1 MAEETKAPKAAAAQ
15 GSPLLE
21 VTDLCKSFPLKYG
34 VLDAVMRKER
44 KHLTAV
50 DHVSF
55 SLNAGE
61 TLGLVG
67 ESGCGK
73 STLARTVINLYNPT
87 GGKVVFA
94 GVDFSQL
101 SKHELRNSCKD
112 IQMIFQDP
120 YSSLNPRM
128 TVRQVLRE
136 ELLHHNMCT
145 KDEVDARII
154 QLLELVGLSEDQA
167 DRLPSAFSGGQRQR
181 IGIARALAVQPKLII
196 ADEPVSALDVSIQAQ
211 IINLLCDLQEKLGLS
226 ILFISHDLRVV
237 RYISDRVAVMYLGA
251 MVETA
256 PTDTLYT
263 APAHPY
269 TKVLLA
275 AAPSMEENKVD
286 DKKAAVLGELP
297 SPINLPSGC
306 RFHPRCPYAAY
317 ENPPVHIVWAG
328 GFFHGRVYVGTLC
341 EGLARKPFVRRA
353 KHRPKQ
359 GFTHKPARI
368 ARKMRRLRRNLPAQ
382 ACVVL
387 GASLGGIALLIAH
400 VHKLG
405 DNGDGELCRSLGTEL
420 EANGALDAL
429 PVELGATLG
438 KHKAVHG
445 VVLALAAHH
454 AHVVRTLARAPHAA
468 LRVKHVA
475 AGKDAHIVLGGALDV
490 VNAGKARAGQQDALS
505 GGETLLADVGRIVI
519 HDRHTEAH
527 MLGKRGRLG
536 RSVGSAEQPHVNLVE
551 ERGAHPGEAGELVVV
566 HAGAARDVLHLEQVA
581 RRVLA
586 AGHDLLGVTAEEDE
600 RLAVGRTLL
609 AVLLG
614 DFVVHIGLGSL
625 GVEHELEANPGK
637 LTGLHGSDGTL
648 EDRHVGHGDA
658 VDERVEHGRRHVL
671 LASKGLRL
679 EAGKVLCGENG
690 RLALL
695 EGLDNGSERFLL
707 HANILSLAKHTDAVQ
722 YSRFTRRDCC
732 ICNKE
737 SLCAIRRQQGR
748 RMQRDV

>member
-1 MAEETKAPKAAAAQ
+1 MAEETKAPKAAAQ
-15 GSPLLE
+15 GAPLLE

-55 SLNAGE
+55 TLNAGE

-226 ILFISHDLRVV
+226 LLFISHDLRVV

-306 RFHPRCPYAAY
+306 RFHPRCPYA
-317 ENPPVHIVWAG
+317 
-328 GFFHGRVYVGTLC
+328 
-341 EGLARKPFVRRA
+341 
-353 KHRPKQ
+353 
-359 GFTHKPARI
+359 
-368 ARKMRRLRRNLPAQ
+368 
-382 ACVVL
+382 
-387 GASLGGIALLIAH
+387 
-400 VHKLG
+400 
-405 DNGDGELCRSLGTEL
+405 DELCRTESPKL
-420 EANGALDAL
+420 RC
-429 PVELGATLG
+429 
-438 KHKAVHG
+438 
-445 VVLALAAHH
+445 LAETPEGPHMCACHH
-454 AHVVRTLARAPHAA
+454 P
-468 LRVKHVA
+468 
-475 AGKDAHIVLGGALDV
+475 
-490 VNAGKARAGQQDALS
+490 
-505 GGETLLADVGRIVI
+505 
-519 HDRHTEAH
+519 
-527 MLGKRGRLG
+527 
-536 RSVGSAEQPHVNLVE
+536 LV
-551 ERGAHPGEAGELVVV
+551 
-566 HAGAARDVLHLEQVA
+566 
-581 RRVLA
+581 
-586 AGHDLLGVTAEEDE
+586 
-600 RLAVGRTLL
+600 
-609 AVLLG
+609 
-614 DFVVHIGLGSL
+614 
-625 GVEHELEANPGK
+625 
-637 LTGLHGSDGTL
+637 
-648 EDRHVGHGDA
+648 
-658 VDERVEHGRRHVL
+658 
-671 LASKGLRL
+671 
-679 EAGKVLCGENG
+679 
-690 RLALL
+690 
-695 EGLDNGSERFLL
+695 
-707 HANILSLAKHTDAVQ
+707 
-722 YSRFTRRDCC
+722 
-732 ICNKE
+732 
-737 SLCAIRRQQGR
+737 
-748 RMQRDV
+748 

>member
-154 QLLELVGLSEDQA
+154 QLLELVVLSEDQA

-196 ADEPVSALDVSIQAQ
+196 ADETVSALDVSIQAQ

-306 RFHPRCPYAAY
+306 RFHPRCPYA
-317 ENPPVHIVWAG
+317 
-328 GFFHGRVYVGTLC
+328 
-341 EGLARKPFVRRA
+341 
-353 KHRPKQ
+353 
-359 GFTHKPARI
+359 
-368 ARKMRRLRRNLPAQ
+368 
-382 ACVVL
+382 
-387 GASLGGIALLIAH
+387 
-400 VHKLG
+400 
-405 DNGDGELCRSLGTEL
+405 DELCRTESPKL
-420 EANGALDAL
+420 RC
-429 PVELGATLG
+429 
-438 KHKAVHG
+438 
-445 VVLALAAHH
+445 LAETPEGPHMCACHH
-454 AHVVRTLARAPHAA
+454 P
-468 LRVKHVA
+468 
-475 AGKDAHIVLGGALDV
+475 
-490 VNAGKARAGQQDALS
+490 
-505 GGETLLADVGRIVI
+505 
-519 HDRHTEAH
+519 
-527 MLGKRGRLG
+527 
-536 RSVGSAEQPHVNLVE
+536 LV
-551 ERGAHPGEAGELVVV
+551 
-566 HAGAARDVLHLEQVA
+566 
-581 RRVLA
+581 
-586 AGHDLLGVTAEEDE
+586 
-600 RLAVGRTLL
+600 
-609 AVLLG
+609 
-614 DFVVHIGLGSL
+614 
-625 GVEHELEANPGK
+625 
-637 LTGLHGSDGTL
+637 
-648 EDRHVGHGDA
+648 
-658 VDERVEHGRRHVL
+658 
-671 LASKGLRL
+671 
-679 EAGKVLCGENG
+679 
-690 RLALL
+690 
-695 EGLDNGSERFLL
+695 
-707 HANILSLAKHTDAVQ
+707 
-722 YSRFTRRDCC
+722 
-732 ICNKE
+732 
-737 SLCAIRRQQGR
+737 
-748 RMQRDV
+748 

>member
-196 ADEPVSALDVSIQAQ
+196 ADEPVSALDVSIQAK

-306 RFHPRCPYAAY
+306 RFHPRCPYA
-317 ENPPVHIVWAG
+317 
-328 GFFHGRVYVGTLC
+328 
-341 EGLARKPFVRRA
+341 
-353 KHRPKQ
+353 
-359 GFTHKPARI
+359 
-368 ARKMRRLRRNLPAQ
+368 
-382 ACVVL
+382 
-387 GASLGGIALLIAH
+387 
-400 VHKLG
+400 
-405 DNGDGELCRSLGTEL
+405 DELCRTESPKL
-420 EANGALDAL
+420 RC
-429 PVELGATLG
+429 
-438 KHKAVHG
+438 
-445 VVLALAAHH
+445 LAETPEGPHMCACHH
-454 AHVVRTLARAPHAA
+454 P
-468 LRVKHVA
+468 
-475 AGKDAHIVLGGALDV
+475 
-490 VNAGKARAGQQDALS
+490 
-505 GGETLLADVGRIVI
+505 
-519 HDRHTEAH
+519 
-527 MLGKRGRLG
+527 
-536 RSVGSAEQPHVNLVE
+536 LV
-551 ERGAHPGEAGELVVV
+551 
-566 HAGAARDVLHLEQVA
+566 
-581 RRVLA
+581 
-586 AGHDLLGVTAEEDE
+586 
-600 RLAVGRTLL
+600 
-609 AVLLG
+609 
-614 DFVVHIGLGSL
+614 
-625 GVEHELEANPGK
+625 
-637 LTGLHGSDGTL
+637 
-648 EDRHVGHGDA
+648 
-658 VDERVEHGRRHVL
+658 
-671 LASKGLRL
+671 
-679 EAGKVLCGENG
+679 
-690 RLALL
+690 
-695 EGLDNGSERFLL
+695 
-707 HANILSLAKHTDAVQ
+707 
-722 YSRFTRRDCC
+722 
-732 ICNKE
+732 
-737 SLCAIRRQQGR
+737 
-748 RMQRDV
+748 